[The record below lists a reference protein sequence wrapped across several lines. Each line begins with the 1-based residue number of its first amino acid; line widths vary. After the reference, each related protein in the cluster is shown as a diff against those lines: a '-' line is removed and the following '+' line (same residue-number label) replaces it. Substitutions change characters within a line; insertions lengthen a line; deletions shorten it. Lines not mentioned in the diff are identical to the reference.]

1 MNNPEKLQNKY
12 LGAAKQGKM
21 SFILTFS
28 VIIFI
33 AVIVASV
40 YFNLQKASLEGQK
53 ERLEEDI
60 AAVRTEISAM
70 EEKKV
75 RSAKNAQDF
84 LAMVEDEEIIWSQV
98 FTRIRSLVP
107 YSAVTQKSK
116 IAFLSYSGADNGTIN
131 INAETAP
138 AERAPYDDVAEL
150 ITLFNDSTYFYN
162 AHVPTISGGENELGD
177 KVLSFIFNISYEDT
191 TSAEIITEEEEA
203 MIEAE
208 SEAEKVP
215 RVTDSQ

>member
-21 SFILTFS
+21 SFMLMFS

-33 AVIVASV
+33 AVVVASV

-60 AAVRTEISAM
+60 AGIRSEISKI

-75 RSAKNAQDF
+75 KSAKNAQDF

-116 IAFLSYSGADNGTIN
+116 IAFLSYSGAGNGTIN

-138 AERAPYDDVAEL
+138 AEKAPYDDISEL

-162 AHVPTISGGENELGD
+162 AHVPTISGGSDELGD
-177 KVLSFIFNISYEDT
+177 QVLSFTFNISYEDT
-191 TSAEIITEEEEA
+191 AMDQIITEEEEEE
-203 MIEAE
+203 IKSEA
-208 SEAEKVP
+208 EAEKVP
-215 RVTDSQ
+215 RVSDSQ